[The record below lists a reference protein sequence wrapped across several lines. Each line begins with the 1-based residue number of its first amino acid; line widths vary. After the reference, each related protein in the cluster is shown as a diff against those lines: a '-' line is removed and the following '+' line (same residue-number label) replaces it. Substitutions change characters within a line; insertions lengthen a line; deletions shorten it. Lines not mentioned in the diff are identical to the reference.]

1 MPTTVT
7 RLLWGQVPGLW
18 KGGATAPGT
27 SNASKVFLIGSYL
40 SALPAPCG
48 FLKGVWGEGRGVGHF
63 LFCDYCPTMP
73 QQQLYVG
80 LYSCCNL
87 SLSHTHTHTH
97 THTHI
102 YIRISLYPLLFHSVS
117 IYYNLSRLIHFFSGF
132 LFAYWFLFL
141 WGILGSPLVF
151 YCGSFWLIGWL
162 GFSFSFWV
170 ILLLPN

>member
-1 MPTTVT
+1 MRPSPRPMKRWRHCT
-7 RLLWGQVPGLW
+7 RYIQCLQRFFNWVVFICPARPLWIF
-18 KGGATAPGT
+18 KGCMGR
-27 SNASKVFLIGSYL
+27 V
-40 SALPAPCG
+40 
-48 FLKGVWGEGRGVGHF
+48 EGGGHF